1 MKKKKTKQRSALQA
15 LNMSNSRRLMIKAN
29 FSNKPKSPKIY
40 YDVSKDTIEFCFKNY
55 KQFFPILE
63 LALVGN
69 SDIGNE
75 Y

>member
-1 MKKKKTKQRSALQA
+1 
-15 LNMSNSRRLMIKAN
+15 MIKAN